1 MRYHWIMDV
10 LEKKLL
16 QLEKIH
22 TEENGSDMLTKTL
35 LRSNL
40 EYCRDIV
47 GLVMPSI

>member
-1 MRYHWIMDV
+1 MRYHWIRDV

-22 TEENGSDMLTKTL
+22 AEENGSDMLTKTL
-35 LRSNL
+35 PRSNL